1 VDTEFTGRIVA
12 ETEVAGRPAVV
23 TEVQGS
29 AYLTGRHQFVLSPN
43 DPLGTGF
50 VLR

>member
-1 VDTEFTGRIVA
+1 MGTTFTGRIVA
-12 ETEVAGRPAVV
+12 QVEAAGRPAIITEVAGNAYRTGTAVFD
-23 TEVQGS
+23 
-29 AYLTGRHQFVLSPN
+29 LDPR